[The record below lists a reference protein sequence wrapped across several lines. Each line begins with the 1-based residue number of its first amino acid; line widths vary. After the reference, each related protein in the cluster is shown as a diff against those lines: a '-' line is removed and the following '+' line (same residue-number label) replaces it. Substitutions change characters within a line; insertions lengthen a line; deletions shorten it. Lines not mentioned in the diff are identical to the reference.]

1 MTEPL
6 QVGQFAIVDHEPVD
20 RGPNAGIF
28 EGKGPVN
35 ERAELFVLAEGTTP
49 ASEAFAGHVV
59 TAIGTAWGG
68 FDMSLSGCLTSA
80 FREAERNVW
89 DWNRKSIA
97 QHQVSIGLT
106 CFAHRGN
113 QAIVAQT
120 GPGVAF
126 HLHGGE
132 LLTYYAR
139 GDKARAIGSG
149 APPEPNLTRVDLQ
162 PGDRVLLL
170 STSGVEELEPD
181 VIAGILA
188 LPGQQALQDLYQR
201 LRGQRHITALLIA
214 APEAE
219 AEDVQPPRGA
229 REATIGD
236 DDAVIDATH
245 DERRG
250 FQPSLFIDDEHE
262 ADVEAARKALV
273 SISTRAS
280 ARSAPHAPLAEHFS
294 IQPLQRAVGESHIAD
309 LAERMRSRLEHPNR
323 QPLGAPPPT
332 RAEAAQGTVASP
344 PRPIWNSSSA
354 SGGSQPRTGSGATRV
369 DSPQTARNRS
379 FQRGLVNES
388 SPAIPGQSSA
398 YAAAPPVGE
407 LAAERTRRLQAA
419 TSTGATGDSV
429 VISGGSPLVRTRD
442 NMGGRWKGNGSLS
455 RGRTTI
461 GGGWFN
467 DRILILGA
475 IALFLIV
482 LVFFVAPRLFGAN
495 GPSAEDLLADAQAHY
510 QTSQASTNPAD
521 QRVALTEAES
531 LLLEAQDAG
540 GQSIESTELFNQV
553 AGALSVLDN
562 IVAPTSVETIADL
575 SQFGNAPV
583 TPSDMEVGSGY
594 VFLLDTSSSQV
605 IAQPTGGTA
614 PTVVYGVDAELGHD
628 RPMAIAMLPN
638 GLLVLDASGHFWLAF
653 PGYDPSPVVLNAPAG
668 MAITD
673 LAVAS
678 GDLFVLDAAE
688 AAIYRFTPTAN
699 GFEDAP
705 EVFFAAPGLKQAARL
720 LIDRDVM
727 TMTADGTINR
737 YTLDGAALTL
747 SQAGIDQKVASA
759 QQLRT
764 FDGGDSFA
772 YPDPQQDRIVVVR
785 RDGTFDRQYQS
796 DAFAGLSALAMDDSY
811 GYVFAGG
818 HIERITW

>member
-28 EGKGPVN
+28 EGKGPVD

-113 QAIVAQT
+113 QAIVAQS
-120 GPGVAF
+120 GSGVAF
-126 HLHGGE
+126 HLHQGE

-139 GDKARAIGSG
+139 GEKARAIGSG

-170 STSGVEELEPD
+170 STSGVEELDSD

-214 APEAE
+214 APDAPEERA
-219 AEDVQPPRGA
+219 QPPRA
-229 REATIGD
+229 SDDVTIGD

-245 DERRG
+245 DGGRG

-294 IQPLQRAVGESHIAD
+294 IQPLRRAVGESNIAD
-309 LAERMRSRLEHPNR
+309 LAERMRTRLEMAS
-323 QPLGAPPPT
+323 APPIGAAPAP
-332 RAEAAQGTVASP
+332 RAEASQATVASP
-344 PRPIWNSSSA
+344 PRPIWNSGPA
-354 SGGSQPRTGSGATRV
+354 SGGGQQRTGSARV

-388 SPAIPGQSSA
+388 SSATPAQSSS

-407 LAAERTRRLQAA
+407 LAAERTRRLQGQ
-419 TSTGATGDSV
+419 TSTGAVSNSV
-429 VISGGSPLVRTRD
+429 LISGGSPLIRTRD

-455 RGRTTI
+455 RNRTTI

-467 DRILILGA
+467 DRVLILGA
-475 IALFLIV
+475 IALFVII

-495 GPSAEDLLADAQAHY
+495 GPSPDDLLAEAQSHYETY
-510 QTSQASTNPAD
+510 QTATNPAD
-521 QRVALTEAES
+521 QRVALTQAES

-562 IVAPTSVETIADL
+562 VVAPASVETIADL
-575 SQFGNAPV
+575 SQFGSAPV

-614 PTVVYGVDAELGHD
+614 ATVVYGIDSATGHD

-673 LAVAS
+673 LAAYN

-688 AAIYRFTPTAN
+688 AAVYRFTPTEN
-699 GFEDAP
+699 GFENAP
-705 EVFFAAPGLKQAARL
+705 EVYFAAPGLKQAARL

-747 SQAGIDQKVASA
+747 SQAGIDQTVASA

-785 RDGTFDRQYQS
+785 RDGTFDRQYQAE
-796 DAFAGLSALAMDDSY
+796 AFAGLSALTMDDSY